1 MRTMVKSGK
10 QFKEISLC
18 LYIDTISMIGDRVR
32 SVSAGVKIPHSLQN
46 ELQNHARIMPSDRYS
61 DVGGKVG
68 GLVQFNPLGYT

>member
-1 MRTMVKSGK
+1 
-10 QFKEISLC
+10 
-18 LYIDTISMIGDRVR
+18 MIGDRVR

-46 ELQNHARIMPSDRYS
+46 ELQNHVRIMPSDRYS